1 MADGGG
7 EAELREELARLI
19 AGAVRVHLP
28 YVDELTA
35 RAIADTALR
44 ARAAESTGQDQ
55 RRREGGPWWAMGG
68 ALMGGVLLA
77 AAGGALAGLAALACV
92 AG

>member
-1 MADGGG
+1 MADDGG
-7 EAELREELARLI
+7 ETELRAELARLI

-44 ARAAESTGQDQ
+44 
-55 RRREGGPWWAMGG
+55 RREHGAGPAAAGRGPWWAIGG

>member
-1 MADGGG
+1 MANGGG
-7 EAELREELARLI
+7 GPKTREDLVRLI

-28 YVDELTA
+28 GVDELTA

-44 ARAAESTGQDQ
+44 ARAAESTGQDR
-55 RRREGGPWWAMGG
+55 RRREGRPWWAMGG